1 MTQDKPKRK
10 YSERRTDL
18 KKEFICQHEGCSRK
32 YSSRIAFNHHLKQ
45 KHMAKKLEIQWFSA
59 SFIKSNF
66 KFRNSLFIFLC
77 YIKTINFSFKFL
89 CYHPLIRPQHLPRT
103 PSYPYLKT
111 FIQDRQILVWFSGW
125 KNIYKKILETKN
137 ILI

>member
-1 MTQDKPKRK
+1 MTHDKPKRK

-77 YIKTINFSFKFL
+77 YIKQLIFPSNSFAIIHSSAHSTCPGLPLTPISRHSFKIVKFW
-89 CYHPLIRPQHLPRT
+89 
-103 PSYPYLKT
+103 
-111 FIQDRQILVWFSGW
+111 FDLVVEKIST
-125 KNIYKKILETKN
+125 KKYSKQKIF
-137 ILI
+137 